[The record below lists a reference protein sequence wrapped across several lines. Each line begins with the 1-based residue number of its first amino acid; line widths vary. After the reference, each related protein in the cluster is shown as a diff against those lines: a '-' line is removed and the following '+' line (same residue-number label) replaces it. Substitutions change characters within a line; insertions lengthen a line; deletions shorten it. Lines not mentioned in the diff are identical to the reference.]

1 MVVVLFNAG
10 VHTPVIPL
18 LEVISNG
25 DSVAPTQIA
34 ATWVN
39 VGVTIGFTTMIS
51 VTIVADWPIA
61 GVNVYVVVVVLSNA
75 GVQVPM
81 ILLVDLIG
89 NGDNV
94 PPTQIAATGENVGVT
109 IVCPKPLNAQ
119 ANRYKI
125 KMFFKLVTYIFV

>member
-1 MVVVLFNAG
+1 MGLQVPVILLVEVVVKN
-10 VHTPVIPL
+10 PK
-18 LEVISNG
+18 EVP
-25 DSVAPTQIA
+25 AQIGG
-34 ATWVN
+34 TCVN
-39 VGVTIGFTTMIS
+39 VGVTIGFTVMIS

>member
-1 MVVVLFNAG
+1 MGLQVPVILLVEVVVKN
-10 VHTPVIPL
+10 PK
-18 LEVISNG
+18 EVP
-25 DSVAPTQIA
+25 AQIGG
-34 ATWVN
+34 TCVN
-39 VGVTIGFTTMIS
+39 VGVTIGFTVMIS

-61 GVNVYVVVVVLSNA
+61 GVNVYVVVVILSNA
-75 GVQVPM
+75 GVQIPM

>member
-1 MVVVLFNAG
+1 MGLQVPVILLVEVVVKN
-10 VHTPVIPL
+10 PK
-18 LEVISNG
+18 EVP
-25 DSVAPTQIA
+25 AQIGG
-34 ATWVN
+34 TCVN
-39 VGVTIGFTTMIS
+39 VGVTIGFTVMIS

-75 GVQVPM
+75 GVQIPM